1 MQTKAAFF
9 SFKDWHMSL
18 LTTGVAVAVKAT
30 MGTLNVQNG
39 DAGKG
44 HTMSKQIHIKLF
56 CLQWDVSSVSNS
68 LAWVSNAI
76 CFPLQ

>member
-9 SFKDWHMSL
+9 SFKDSHMSS
-18 LTTGVAVAVKAT
+18 LTAEVAVAVKAT

-44 HTMSKQIHIKLF
+44 HTVSKQIHIKLF
-56 CLQWDVSSVSNS
+56 VYSEMS
-68 LAWVSNAI
+68 LLFQTVWPEYQI
-76 CFPLQ
+76 

>member
-1 MQTKAAFF
+1 
-9 SFKDWHMSL
+9 MSL

-56 CLQWDVSSVSNS
+56 VCNEMSLVSNS
-68 LAWVSNAI
+68 LA
-76 CFPLQ
+76 

>member
-18 LTTGVAVAVKAT
+18 LTAGVAVAVKAT

-56 CLQWDVSSVSNS
+56 VCSEMSLVSNS
-68 LAWVSNAI
+68 LAWVSNMI
-76 CFPLQ
+76 CFPFQ

>member
-1 MQTKAAFF
+1 
-9 SFKDWHMSL
+9 MSL

-44 HTMSKQIHIKLF
+44 HTMSKQIYYCKPKTLII
-56 CLQWDVSSVSNS
+56 N
-68 LAWVSNAI
+68 
-76 CFPLQ
+76 

>member
-1 MQTKAAFF
+1 M
-9 SFKDWHMSL
+9 SF

-44 HTMSKQIHIKLF
+44 HTMSKQIHTKLF
-56 CLQWDVSSVSNS
+56 CLQ
-68 LAWVSNAI
+68 
-76 CFPLQ
+76 

>member
-1 MQTKAAFF
+1 M
-9 SFKDWHMSL
+9 
-18 LTTGVAVAVKAT
+18 AVKAT

-56 CLQWDVSSVSNS
+56 CLQ
-68 LAWVSNAI
+68 
-76 CFPLQ
+76 

>member
-1 MQTKAAFF
+1 
-9 SFKDWHMSL
+9 MSL

-44 HTMSKQIHIKLF
+44 HTMSKQIHLKLF
-56 CLQWDVSSVSNS
+56 CSQ
-68 LAWVSNAI
+68 
-76 CFPLQ
+76 

>member
-56 CLQWDVSSVSNS
+56 VCSEMSLVSNS
-68 LAWVSNAI
+68 LAWVSNMI
-76 CFPLQ
+76 CFPFQ

>member
-44 HTMSKQIHIKLF
+44 HTMSKQIYYCKPKTLIINWAL
-56 CLQWDVSSVSNS
+56 
-68 LAWVSNAI
+68 
-76 CFPLQ
+76 PLKFSF